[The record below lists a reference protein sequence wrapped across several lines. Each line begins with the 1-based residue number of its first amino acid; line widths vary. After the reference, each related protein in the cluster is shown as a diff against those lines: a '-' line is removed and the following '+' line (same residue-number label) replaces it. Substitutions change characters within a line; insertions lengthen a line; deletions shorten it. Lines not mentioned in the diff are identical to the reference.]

1 MNLTIRP
8 AQPADANA
16 IARIHVAAWQAA
28 YAGII
33 DAAYLAAMSAAQRE
47 GYWAQAIAQGAPEVL
62 LAQDDSDGAVT
73 GWIALGDCR
82 DPGAPA
88 TRGEVWAF
96 YVDPARWARGT
107 GHALWQHAR
116 EHLLARGKAEA
127 SLWVLA
133 ANAPAIRFY
142 TRQGF
147 APDADGVKS
156 ITVAGT
162 TLQELRYT
170 ALLAPSGG

>member
-8 AQPADANA
+8 AQTADANA

-62 LAQDDSDGAVT
+62 LAQDDSDGAVA

-88 TRGEVWAF
+88 T
-96 YVDPARWARGT
+96 
-107 GHALWQHAR
+107 H
-116 EHLLARGKAEA
+116 
-127 SLWVLA
+127 
-133 ANAPAIRFY
+133 APAIRFY

-156 ITVAGT
+156 ITVAGA

-170 ALLAPSGG
+170 ALLASSGG